1 MADFTFSTLK
11 YERPDF
17 TEVEQLFEKLVKQ
30 VQEAASYE
38 GLKELLKKAERV
50 QNKLMTACT
59 IASIR
64 HTLDTTD
71 TYYEKEDEY
80 INNTIPTVMP
90 KFLAFDAAVM
100 NSPFRDD
107 IEKEYGKQYFAQ
119 KELNRKT
126 FCEANI
132 PLMQQEAK
140 LTNEYQKIMATAAI
154 EFEGQTLN
162 LYGVQKYFE
171 HEDREVRRAAV
182 RAYSD
187 FYHSNEKR
195 LEEIWEELI
204 TIRNQMG
211 KNLGY
216 ANFIP
221 VGYMQQGRTDYG
233 EKEVAAFRE
242 QVRTELVPLCEQ
254 LYAAQAK
261 RIGVDTLMFYD
272 EKRVFPDGNAVP
284 AGDDDFYHSNEKR
297 LEEIWEELITIR
309 NQMGKNLGYANFIPV
324 GYMQQG
330 RTDYG
335 EKEVAAFREQVRTE
349 LVPLC
354 EQLYAAQAKRIGV
367 DTLMFYD
374 EKRVFPDGN
383 AVPAGDDDFMVE
395 EARKMYHKISPET
408 GEFIDFMI
416 EHELMD
422 LKNKPGKAA
431 TGYMTFLPD
440 YRAPFVFSN
449 FNQTI
454 FDMQVLTHELGHAF
468 AGYMAMREQPITE
481 YYSESTDIAEIHSMS
496 MEQFSYPYAEA
507 FFGKYADKFRFA
519 HLQEAITF
527 VPFGV
532 AVDEFQH
539 ICYANPELT
548 PKERTAEWKKLEE
561 KYMPWRK
568 YDADDFFD
576 RGGFWYH
583 KLHIYLYPFYYINYT
598 LTTMGAMEFK
608 KKNYEN
614 HETAWQDYL
623 NLCKCGGSMSYLETL
638 RYANLS
644 NPFEPGSVARAMEVA
659 KQELMNSPFMR

>member
-195 LEEIWEELI
+195 LEEIWDELI
-204 TIRNQMG
+204 RIRNQMG

-216 ANFIP
+216 ENYIP
-221 VGYMQQGRTDYG
+221 LGYLEQGRTDYG
-233 EKEVAAFRE
+233 EKEVASFRE
-242 QVRTELVPLCEQ
+242 QVRTVLVPLCQ
-254 LYAAQAK
+254 KLYDAQAK
-261 RIGVDTLMFYD
+261 RLGIDHVMWHD
-272 EKRVFPDGNAVP
+272 EKMVFPDGNAEP
-284 AGDDDFYHSNEKR
+284 AGD
-297 LEEIWEELITIR
+297 
-309 NQMGKNLGYANFIPV
+309 
-324 GYMQQG
+324 
-330 RTDYG
+330 
-335 EKEVAAFREQVRTE
+335 
-349 LVPLC
+349 
-354 EQLYAAQAKRIGV
+354 
-367 DTLMFYD
+367 
-374 EKRVFPDGN
+374 
-383 AVPAGDDDFMVE
+383 AGFMVE
-395 EARKMYHKISPET
+395 TARKMYHEISPET

-416 EHELMD
+416 DHQLMD
-422 LKNKPGKAA
+422 LENKPGKAS
-431 TGYMTFLPD
+431 TGYMTSLPSLK
-440 YRAPFVFSN
+440 APFVFSC
-449 FNQTI
+449 FNHTI

-468 AGYMAMREQPITE
+468 AGYMAMRSQPISD
-481 YYSESTDIAEIHSMS
+481 YYSETTDIAEIHSMS
-496 MEQFSYPYAEA
+496 MEQFAYPYAQW
-507 FFGKYADKFRFA
+507 FFGDQADKFRFA
-519 HLQEAITF
+519 HLQEALTF

-539 ICYANPELT
+539 ICYADPQLT
-548 PKERTAEWKKLEE
+548 PKERTYQWRLLEE
-561 KYMPWRK
+561 KYMPWRR
-568 YDADDFFD
+568 YDNDAFME
-576 RGGFWYH
+576 RGGYWYH

-608 KKNYEN
+608 KKYAEDKAA
-614 HETAWQDYL
+614 AWQDYL
-623 NLCKCGGSMSYLETL
+623 KLCKTGLIIQF
-638 RYANLS
+638 NF
-644 NPFEPGSVARAMEVA
+644 NI
-659 KQELMNSPFMR
+659 LMGR